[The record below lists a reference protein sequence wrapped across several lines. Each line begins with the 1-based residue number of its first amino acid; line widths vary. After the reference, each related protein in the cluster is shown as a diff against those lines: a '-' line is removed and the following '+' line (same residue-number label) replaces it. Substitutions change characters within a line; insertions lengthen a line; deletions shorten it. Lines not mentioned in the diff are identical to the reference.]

1 MADEIKGFTLDLG
14 LDTSDIDRGLANLER
29 KLKSADAEMKANLS
43 TFDKAERSIDKYE
56 AELDGL
62 NKKQEQQARI
72 NEQAQ
77 KKLDQLRNAQDKT
90 TAALKEA
97 GAQVEATNRKY
108 GRLENE
114 FTQINNKLN
123 AHKKAVKDAQEA
135 QKSEQNTL
143 TAMTAGMK
151 NAKSNVDA
159 LSDELNQLQT
169 SGKGSEKEI
178 EQLKNKLASAQAE
191 LKSFSNSV
199 DNSKR
204 KLNESKM
211 ATAQAKNELEK
222 FSNENKE
229 AATNAK
235 VAMDVAAREAKKA
248 ESAYSS
254 LERQVGRLPSEI
266 DKAEAKVY
274 EEALAFNVLQ
284 NRIDET
290 TDEMRALNREQMLLS
305 ATSRM
310 MGNAWGGANSA
321 MSKIANTLRSVGEIT
336 QGTIAGI
343 VVQQISSIVP
353 IAGGAVNAI
362 AGIGGAAT
370 AVAGGAIGMAGVYGT
385 ALGAVS
391 LFAGQA
397 KTALSMLENGQ
408 IAVTSQVRNY
418 QTALSGLKSQ
428 WQGIVQSNQAAIF
441 NTMANGINIAR
452 TAITRL
458 VPFITQ
464 TTNQIAK
471 ASAKMRDWVTSSRNA
486 QNAFKMINNI
496 GPPIFQ
502 NVLNAAMRVGDGLTN
517 IFTQFGPLFSW
528 VGAGVESLAN
538 KFNAWAN
545 STSTNNGIAQFINY
559 TKVNLPIVG
568 QIFGNIFGGII
579 GLFQAFSGQ
588 SHTVLQA
595 MQSVTATFRDWGKN
609 LKGTEGFKNF
619 IAYLNTNGPH
629 VWQLLKNLGTIF
641 VSLIQGMAPVGAM
654 MLKLSMTVTGFISS
668 LMQAHPM
675 IGKVVGAMTALVGTA
690 LLVGKPFFILRGAL
704 LGATGAETLFGK
716 AGAFAVL
723 NMKRQALQAK
733 IASVATKAWTLTT
746 KAAALATRG
755 LGLAIRFMTGPIG
768 IVITAIGA
776 LVAGIIYLW
785 KNNATFRNAVISAW
799 TAIKN
804 TAVAVFG
811 FLKPYIIAI
820 WTVIKTVSITIWNGL
835 KAAAISTW
843 NGIKFAVQHPIQS
856 LKLILTG
863 LWTGIKMGAV
873 AIWNGLKIAAIAIW
887 NGIKNGVMFVVKHW
901 KQILFAQFYI
911 MRAVIPAVFRVIKTV
926 VVNVWNA
933 MKNTVVRVAKA
944 LWNGV
949 KATFHLLSVGVHTIF
964 NGVKNFAVKVWTSV
978 KNGVIARVK
987 ALWTG
992 VRVAFNA
999 LNRGVHAIFNAVKNF
1014 GLKLWTNFK
1023 NGVVSRAKALWSGVR
1038 STFNALN
1045 KGVHNIF
1052 NAVKNFALKLW
1063 TNFKNGVVSR
1073 AKSLWNGVKNAFN
1086 ALNRGVHNI
1095 FNAVKNFALKLWT
1108 NLKNGVVAR
1117 AKALWNGV
1125 KNNFNALSRSVHN
1138 IFNAVKNFAIRLWN
1152 SLKNK
1157 VVSLAKNIWDGV
1169 RSRFTGLWNS
1179 TKSIFNKVKGFAVN
1193 TWNTIKNKLI
1203 GFANGI
1209 KDKVTGAFGKMRDS
1223 LKGIIS
1229 KIKGFIGDMVDG
1241 VKKGLNKLIDGV
1253 NWVAGKLGMDKLPKI
1268 KLHTGTEHT
1277 NTTTNVVKNGKIARD
1292 TFATVGDKGRGN
1304 GPGGF
1309 RHETI
1314 KYPNGKVAITPNRD
1328 TTAYLPQGSKVY
1340 NGAQTHAMLS
1350 QSTPQFSTGTIPKFA
1365 SGTGKKKKHWYDSIS
1380 DAGAKT
1386 IGKFGAKAIDTGHGI
1401 KEGTQKTLEG
1411 ASKIA
1416 KGAFKKI
1423 GDVMDYAEHPG
1434 KLVDKVISAAG
1445 VNFDFIKGSLPAQ
1458 MMKGMFG
1465 KLKKG
1470 VADFFSQGFDDQGGG
1485 DASKL
1490 LRYKQIQGFGR
1501 YKGGLSFNGGRHYG
1515 IDLAYPSGSNVYAT
1529 NDGVLSSLHDYGG
1542 GNVARLLM
1550 NKFTLYFMHLSKIL
1564 KHGHVKAGELIAKSG
1579 GTGAYTTG
1587 PHLHFQ
1593 VDKGRQM
1600 GGVNNAAAIDPLKW
1614 LKGHGGGGQSKS
1626 AKKWRPEVVQAL
1638 KANGL
1643 PTSSNYVN
1651 AWISRIQSESGGDSG
1666 VTQHGY
1672 TDVNTGGNEAK
1683 GLVQVT
1689 PSTFKAYKRRGH
1701 GNILNGLDN
1710 LMAGIAYAKSRYGK
1724 GGMLSVIGHGH
1735 GYATGGLIKN
1745 SGMYNIAE
1753 GGYPEYVISTDPKR
1767 RTDSMKLLALASQEI
1782 DKGKTSGNKRPHQ
1795 LGKPSVQSSS
1805 SDPMLE
1811 KVVENQNVQISQ
1823 LQNMVDNLVNL
1834 VSETIQIKNQPKGFT
1849 EKDISRAQGKEMS
1862 MRQWN
1867 AGLGGV

>member
-1 MADEIKGFTLDLG
+1 MADEIKGFTIDLG
-14 LDTSDIDRGLANLER
+14 LDSSDIDRGLANLER
-29 KLKSADAEMKANLS
+29 KLKTADAQMEANLS

-56 AELDGL
+56 TELDGL

-90 TAALKEA
+90 TQALKEA

-123 AHKKAVKDAQEA
+123 AHKKAVKDAQTA

-204 KLNESKM
+204 KLNEAKI
-211 ATAQAKNELEK
+211 ATAQAKNELES

-235 VAMDVAAREAKKA
+235 VAMDAAAREAKKA
-248 ESAYSS
+248 ENAYAS

-305 ATSRM
+305 ATSKM

-353 IAGGAVNAI
+353 IAGSAVNAI

-397 KTALSMLENGQ
+397 KTALSMLEDGQ
-408 IAVTSQVRNY
+408 IAITSQVRNY
-418 QTALSGLKSQ
+418 QTAVSGLKAQ
-428 WQGIVQSNQAAIF
+428 WQGMVRANQAAIF

-458 VPFITQ
+458 TPFITQ
-464 TTNQIAK
+464 TTNQIAR

-579 GLFQAFSGQ
+579 GLFSAFSGQ

-595 MQSVTATFRDWGKN
+595 MQSITATFRDWGKN

-619 IAYLNTNGPH
+619 IAYLNANGPH
-629 VWQLLKNLGTIF
+629 VWQLLKNLGSIF
-641 VSLIQGMAPVGAM
+641 VQLVQGMAPVGAM
-654 MLKLSMTVTGFISS
+654 MLKLSMTVTGFVASM
-668 LMQAHPM
+668 MQAHPM
-675 IGKVVGAMTALVGTA
+675 IGKVVGAMTALAGTA
-690 LLVGKPFFILRGAL
+690 LLIGKPFFILRGAL

-716 AGAFAVL
+716 AGALATL

-733 IASVATKAWTLTT
+733 IASVATKVWTLTT
-746 KAAALATRG
+746 KAAALASKG

-804 TAVAVFG
+804 TAIAVFG

-820 WTVIKTVSITIWNGL
+820 WTAIKTVSIAIWNGL
-835 KAAAISTW
+835 KLAAVNTW

-863 LWTGIKMGAV
+863 LWTGIKMGAI
-873 AIWNGLKIAAIAIW
+873 AIWNGLKISAIAIW
-887 NGIKNGVMFVVKHW
+887 NSIKNGVMFVVKHW

-911 MRAVIPAVFRVIKTV
+911 MRAVIPAVFRTIRTI

-944 LWNGV
+944 IWNGV
-949 KATFHLLSVGVHTIF
+949 KATFHALSVGVHTIF
-964 NGVKNFAVKVWTSV
+964 NGVKNFAIKVWTSV
-978 KNGVIARVK
+978 KNGVIARAK
-987 ALWTG
+987 ALWNG
-992 VRVAFNA
+992 VKGAFNA
-999 LNRGVHAIFNAVKNF
+999 LNRGI
-1014 GLKLWTNFK
+1014 
-1023 NGVVSRAKALWSGVR
+1023 
-1038 STFNALN
+1038 
-1045 KGVHNIF
+1045 HNIF
-1052 NAVKNFALKLW
+1052 NAVKNFAFKVW
-1063 TNFKNGVVSR
+1063 TSLKNGVVSR
-1073 AKSLWNGVKNAFN
+1073 AKALWNGVKNAFN

-1117 AKALWNGV
+1117 AKALWSGV
-1125 KNNFNALSRSVHN
+1125 RSNFNALSKTIRS
-1138 IFNAVKNFAIRLWN
+1138 IFNSIKNFSIRLWN

-1179 TKSIFNKVKGFAVN
+1179 TKSIFNKLKGFAIN
-1193 TWNTIKNKLI
+1193 TWNAIKNKLV

-1209 KDKVTGAFGKMRDS
+1209 KDKVTGAFGKMRDV

-1229 KIKGFIGDMVDG
+1229 KIKGFIGDMVDK
-1241 VKKGLNKLIDGV
+1241 VKTGLNKLIEGV
-1253 NWVAGKLGMDKLPKI
+1253 NWVGGKLGMDELPKI

-1309 RHETI
+1309 RHEAI
-1314 KYPNGKVAITPNRD
+1314 RYPNGKMAITPNKD
-1328 TTAYLPQGSKVY
+1328 TTTFLPQGSSVM

-1350 QSTPQFSTGTIPKFA
+1350 ANNPTFSKGTLPRFA
-1365 SGTGKKKKHWYDSIS
+1365 KGTLAKKKPKKKKKGDNVFGDAWDSTK
-1380 DAGAKT
+1380 AGAAKVVDG
-1386 IGKFGAKAIDTGHGI
+1386 GKAVVSKS
-1401 KEGTQKTLEG
+1401 LE
-1411 ASKIA
+1411 AAA
-1416 KGAFKKI
+1416 KGKDWLKDKV
-1423 GDVMDYAEHPG
+1423 GDVMDWIEKPG
-1434 KLVDKVISAAG
+1434 KLLNKVLEGFG
-1445 VNFDFIKGSLPAQ
+1445 VNMDAFGIAKAASLPRD
-1458 MMKGMFG
+1458 MMSGMFG
-1465 KLKKG
+1465 KLKK
-1470 VADFFSQGFDDQGGG
+1470 AATDTFKKWMEEQGGG
-1485 DASKL
+1485 DGGYIDLSKGINFGFANSAAEAAKMGYPFPRAHHGLDINYGYGSKL
-1490 LRYKQIQGFGR
+1490 YSTLAGTAVGTHGYNGGFG
-1501 YKGGLSFNGGRHYG
+1501 NNMT
-1515 IDLAYPSGSNVYAT
+1515 ITSGSLKAIYGHMSKLAWTGSKKVKP
-1529 NDGVLSSLHDYGG
+1529 GDYIG
-1542 GNVARLLM
+1542 
-1550 NKFTLYFMHLSKIL
+1550 
-1564 KHGHVKAGELIAKSG
+1564 KSG
-1579 GTGAYTTG
+1579 GDPSRQGSSAGDSTG
-1587 PHLHFQ
+1587 PHLHYEMQ
-1593 VDKGRQM
+1593 RN
-1600 GGVNNAAAIDPLKW
+1600 GVAFDPTSW
-1614 LKGHGGGGQSKS
+1614 LKKNNGGGSQNKS
-1626 AKKWRPEVVQAL
+1626 ASKWKSDIKRAAKQMKVNLSGKEL
-1638 KANGL
+1638 NGIV
-1643 PTSSNYVN
+1643 SQIQRESNGN
-1651 AWISRIQSESGGDSG
+1651 AG
-1666 VTQHGY
+1666 VTQ
-1672 TDVNTGGNEAK
+1672 GNIGDINNLRGTPAQ
-1683 GLVQVT
+1683 GLLQYV
-1689 PSTFKAYKRRGH
+1689 PSTFKSYAVKGHKNIKNGYDQLLAFFNNSNWRRD
-1701 GNILNGLDN
+1701 LP
-1710 LMAGIAYAKSRYGK
+1710 YGK
-1724 GGMLSVIGHGH
+1724 SGWGPSGHRR
-1735 GYATGGLIKN
+1735 YATGGLIKN

-1795 LGKPSVQSSS
+1795 LGKPSVQSSG

-1849 EKDISRAQGKEMS
+1849 EKDISGAQGKRAKMT
-1862 MRQWN
+1862 QWN